1 MEEDM
6 PEPIHTP
13 PWSDI
18 VMYWPESLVAV
29 AFQSDVS
36 LTQGADKVM
45 NSLRLDD
52 LAQFLKLR
60 GFGLKPLDAEYI
72 MPSSASN
79 SSQPP
84 NPYAGTGGNADNSN
98 QADISTQVGKYLFA
112 SPLSQGTTVVCYF
125 QVEAALPWG
134 DGNGGGD
141 ETAVPALGEK
151 EHGTLTQQAI
161 NTLNHNLDLLREDVG
176 IPIHSAM
183 TNWLCGTSCFW
194 HGGSATPPFPV
205 PAGDSCAASPG
216 NWHISLPDLSSS
228 PIGEKTGKGVTVFVL
243 DTMPSASGDDAGVAQ
258 AIKNAASKAGDHN
271 HLLNTIAAQ
280 LNSPQEPSIKFHYTQ
295 LAPFLSTTATDQQV
309 TGRDL
314 HGKKHAF
321 YMEDHGLFVT
331 GIIRDLAPDATIE
344 YVRVLN
350 DFGVGDCCTFIHTL
364 EWIHGRMSE
373 VDPATGKQGD
383 LYQQP
388 VVINMSLVST
398 PADVELVRFW
408 FQDSNGGYN
417 PTDHLQAANDM
428 RLLRAPLQRVIQ
440 ELALNGAVMV
450 GAAGNDS
457 FTPYIPTRIGPRY
470 PAAFPEVISVGAV
483 DRDGQMASYSNY
495 PQVAPQH
502 NGIAT
507 YGGTIP
513 RLSDIQK
520 DDVDAVIGVYSS
532 ATYPALEAN
541 NPVLPDQPAPN
552 ENGWA
557 YWSGTSFATPIISA
571 VAARVL
577 ENLKP
582 QNLPARHVA
591 SEVQWALTTP
601 AGQKEVL
608 GVVLGTQTDF
618 AVSLLKAEQCQ
629 ATKTQQSGAA
639 PAQAVAGATKH

>member
-1 MEEDM
+1 M

-18 VMYWPESLVAV
+18 VMYWPEGHVAV
-29 AFQSDVS
+29 AFQSDVPLS
-36 LTQGADKVM
+36 EGADKVM
-45 NSLRLDD
+45 SSLRLDD
-52 LAQFLKLR
+52 LVQFLKLR
-60 GFGLKPLDAEYI
+60 GFGLKPLDPEYI
-72 MPSSASN
+72 QPSAS
-79 SSQPP
+79 STSGSAPS
-84 NPYAGTGGNADNSN
+84 NPYGGTGGSTDNSGSG
-98 QADISTQVGKYLFA
+98 DISTKVGKYLFA
-112 SPLSQGTTVVCYF
+112 SPLYQGTTVICYF

-141 ETAVPALGEK
+141 QTPVPALGEK
-151 EHGTLTQQAI
+151 EHGTLMQQAI

-183 TNWLCGTSCFW
+183 TNWLCGTACFT

-205 PAGDSCAASPG
+205 PAGDSCEASPG

-228 PIGEKTGKGVTVFVL
+228 SIGARTGKGVTIFVL

-271 HLLNTIAAQ
+271 HLLNTIATQ
-280 LNSPQEPSIKFHYTQ
+280 LDSTQEPYIKYHYTP
-295 LAPFLSTTATDQQV
+295 LAPFLNATAVDQQV

-314 HGKKHAF
+314 HGKKYAF
-321 YMEDHGLFVT
+321 HMEDHGLFVT
-331 GIIRDLAPDATIE
+331 GIIRDLAPDANIE

-350 DFGVGDCCTFIHTL
+350 DFGVGDCCTLIHTL
-364 EWIHGRMSE
+364 EWIHGRMSAL
-373 VDPATGKQGD
+373 DPATGKQGD
-383 LYQQP
+383 LYQKP
-388 VVINMSLVST
+388 VVINMSLVTT
-398 PADVELVRFW
+398 PADIELVRFW

-440 ELALNGAVMV
+440 ELTLNGAVIV

-457 FTPYIPTRIGPRY
+457 FTPYISTRIGPRY

-495 PQVAPQH
+495 PQLAPQH

-507 YGGTIP
+507 YGGTLP

-532 ATYPALEAN
+532 STYPALEAK
-541 NPVLPDQPAPN
+541 NPALPDQPAPN
-552 ENGWA
+552 TNGWA
-557 YWSGTSFATPIISA
+557 YWSGTSFATPIISS

-577 ENLKP
+577 EQLQP
-582 QNLPARHVA
+582 QKLAARHVA
-591 SEVQWALTTP
+591 AEVQWALTTP
-601 AGQKEVL
+601 AGQQEVL
-608 GVVLGTQTDF
+608 GVVLDTQADF

-629 ATKTQQSGAA
+629 PAKTQQGGAA
-639 PAQAVAGATKH
+639 PVAAGAARK